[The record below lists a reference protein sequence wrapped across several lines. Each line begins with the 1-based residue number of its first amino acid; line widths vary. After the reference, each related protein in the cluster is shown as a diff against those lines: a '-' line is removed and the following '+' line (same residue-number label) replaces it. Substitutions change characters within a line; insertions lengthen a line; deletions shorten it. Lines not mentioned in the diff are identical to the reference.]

1 MSFYRDHQGKPD
13 TNTLL
18 VLLLVVLLREKRELH
33 LKLHPNP
40 IHNKRNWIFLKWRRR
55 KRREGLYYVLYLQ
68 YPVKQ
73 NDSRVVAPQIDSEFI
88 TRQYIEGYELVYN
101 DGNHHFR
108 LTDMI

>member
-1 MSFYRDHQGKPD
+1 MEEEEARIGGGF
-13 TNTLL
+13 
-18 VLLLVVLLREKRELH
+18 
-33 LKLHPNP
+33 
-40 IHNKRNWIFLKWRRR
+40 
-55 KRREGLYYVLYLQ
+55 YVLYLQ

-88 TRQYIEGYELVYN
+88 TRQYIWKTAMLYVGSTYYN